1 MNKNQTV
8 EQFLLNG
15 GSITKLPDQKAIR
28 KDNINIDSPVEDIG
42 VSEYGQQDNSEFN
55 QYNYTGN

>member
-1 MNKNQTV
+1 MDNNQTV

-28 KDNINIDSPVEDIG
+28 TGNINIDSPVENIG
-42 VSEYGQQDNSEFN
+42 ISEYGNQDNSEFN